1 MKMPAVMARGRKFLP
16 LVAIIVV
23 FGVVAIITSAIGIPL
38 VDRLV
43 TVMFINLIMVLGL
56 QIFMGN
62 SGLLSFA
69 HVGFMGIGAYASAL
83 LSIPV
88 ASKAMSLPDLYPAL
102 AGIEM
107 GFVPAMFCG
116 AAIAAIFAAVVGYPL
131 MRLSDSA
138 AAIASFALLVIVH
151 VVLSQWSAVT
161 NGPRTLF
168 GLLKYT
174 DMWTAVT
181 WALIVVVIAYLFK
194 ESPLGM
200 KLRASRD
207 NVHAASA
214 IGINVIRAR
223 WLSFILSAFICGMA
237 GALWAHFITS
247 FQPSA
252 FYLTQTFVILTMLI
266 VGGPRTVTG
275 VALGVLLVTTVHE
288 GLRYVENA
296 ISLDGSFAFG
306 TIGMT
311 EILLAILLIVML
323 AFRPGGLVQTK
334 ELFSSAKRKRA
345 ASVTPSN
352 ELTRKA

>member
-1 MKMPAVMARGRKFLP
+1 MKTATLARGRSLIP
-16 LVAIIVV
+16 LIGTLVV
-23 FGVVAIITSAIGIPL
+23 LGVIGVITSALGLPL
-38 VDRLV
+38 VDRIV
-43 TVMFINLIMVLGL
+43 TVMFINVILVLGL

-88 ASKAMSLPDLYPAL
+88 ASKAMSLPDLYPVL

-116 AAIAAIFAAVVGYPL
+116 AAIAAVFAAVVGYPL

-174 DMWTAVT
+174 DMWTAAT
-181 WALIVVVIAYLFK
+181 WALIAVVVAYVFK
-194 ESPLGM
+194 ASPLGM
-200 KLRASRD
+200 KLRSSRD
-207 NVHAASA
+207 NVHAAAA
-214 IGINVIRAR
+214 IGVNVIRVR
-223 WLSFILSAFICGMA
+223 WLAFVLSAFICGMA

-247 FQPSA
+247 FQPNA
-252 FYLTQTFVILTMLI
+252 FYLTQTFVVLTMLI

-275 VALGVLLVTTVHE
+275 AVLGVLVVTLVHE
-288 GLRYVENA
+288 GLRMAENA
-296 ISLDGSFAFG
+296 ISITGSLPFG

-311 EILLAILLIVML
+311 EILLALLLIVML
-323 AFRPGGLVQTK
+323 AFRPGGLVQTR
-334 ELFSSAKRKRA
+334 ELGATLLAGRSSK
-345 ASVTPSN
+345 PSL
-352 ELTRKA
+352 ELSGKA